1 MNLNFSTLKK
11 VAKRNSA
18 RTGCAISE
26 AQEGLAKDFG
36 FRNFNAARK
45 ALTAADAAKP
55 ADGPYPDA
63 LWEPRL
69 DRGKHHE
76 LQLGSGGVSRAK
88 EGSAVW
94 MGFSKG
100 ATYSLLEWLVVRRIA
115 SGEGRSW
122 AEKGLRLLRVLLHEL
137 AEDGGVTAQKL
148 HMAADI
154 EWVER
159 RCLSK
164 REVLADEIFWTD
176 PLVQYL
182 GLLPGYE
189 VQRLL
194 THGANDGRR
203 HESAHENH
211 HYRAQLVSDAMYE
224 LGVLEASGDD
234 RVKQAILEISLL
246 HDIEARE
253 RAGQP
258 ILDYLARNEK
268 MR

>member
-11 VAKRNSA
+11 VAKRNAA

-88 EGSAVW
+88 EGSPVW

-100 ATYSLLEWLVVRRIA
+100 ATYNLLEWLVVRRIA
-115 SGEGRSW
+115 PGEGIAW
-122 AEKGLRLLRVLLHEL
+122 AEKGLGLLRVLLHDL
-137 AEDGGVTAQKL
+137 AEDGGVSAQKL

-154 EWVER
+154 EWIER

-164 REVLADEIFWTD
+164 REVLADDTFWMD
-176 PLVQYL
+176 PLVRYL
-182 GLLPGYE
+182 GLLPGYA

-194 THGANDGRR
+194 AHGANEGRR
-203 HESAHENH
+203 HDSAHEH
-211 HYRAQLVSDAMYE
+211 HLHYRMQLTDALYQ
-224 LGVLEASGDD
+224 LGVLEAAMDH

-258 ILDYLARNEK
+258 ILDHLARNEK
-268 MR
+268 